1 MRASSDGMFPTV
13 RSLAGRRGK
22 TLYVVGDAS
31 PPTQWS
37 ATGIGQSGITG
48 AGLAS
53 AGSLPAIPADVNTP
67 ANAAAT
73 QAAVNVWAAAV
84 GCNDPVFPVNN
95 NGVYDQNTQ
104 EAVALFQSYEN
115 DPAGGALAAPITI
128 DGLTTASGTGQTW
141 PLLAVYGAAPAAVT
155 PAPVVVVAPGTTQ
168 TTTTTTTTTTSLS
181 PAAKVAIGV
190 AAGGVGLAGLWWLH
204 KMTKGTP
211 LACTPSRRPS
221 RRSARWSF
229 RPVSRCC
236 KKNSS
241 TT

>member
-1 MRASSDGMFPTV
+1 MFPTV

-53 AGSLPAIPADVNTP
+53 AGSLPAISADVNTP

-73 QAAVNVWAAAV
+73 QAAVNAWAAAV

-104 EAVALFQSYEN
+104 EAVYLFQSYEN
-115 DPAGGALAAPITI
+115 DPAGGGLTAPITL

-141 PLLAVYGAAPAAVT
+141 PLLAVYGAAPAPVT
-155 PAPVVVVAPGTTQ
+155 PAPVVVLPTVTVVG
-168 TTTTTTTTTTSLS
+168 TTTTTSLS

-204 KMTKGTP
+204 KMTKGKRGK
-211 LACTPSRRPS
+211 RR
-221 RRSARWSF
+221 
-229 RPVSRCC
+229 
-236 KKNSS
+236 
-241 TT
+241 

>member
-1 MRASSDGMFPTV
+1 MFPTV

-22 TLYVVGDAS
+22 ALYVVGDAS

-53 AGSLPAIPADVNTP
+53 AGSLPAIQPATNTP

-73 QAAVNVWAAAV
+73 QAAVNAWAAAV

-104 EAVALFQSYEN
+104 EAVALFQAYEN
-115 DPAGGALAAPITI
+115 DPAGG
-128 DGLTTASGTGQTW
+128 GLTTPLAIDGIAASSGGQTW
-141 PLLAVYGAAPAAVT
+141 PLLAVYGAAPAPVT
-155 PAPVVVVAPGTTQ
+155 PAPVTPAPVTPAPGTTQ

-204 KMTKGTP
+204 KMTKGKRG
-211 LACTPSRRPS
+211 RR
-221 RRSARWSF
+221 R
-229 RPVSRCC
+229 
-236 KKNSS
+236 
-241 TT
+241 